1 VPELPEVECLVN
13 GLRNCLPGR
22 KIFDVKF
29 FWERMLGGISPR
41 QFCKGITGRTIKK
54 IQRKGKYILIY
65 LSGKKV
71 LEIHLRMTG
80 ALLFYATAFQ
90 PVKHTG
96 AIFYLDS
103 NAELHFQ
110 DMRKFG
116 TFRLWEETELPCTKP
131 FLLGPDPLAGEFGCK
146 QFCALLDKKP
156 RGMIKSFLLNQKNIA
171 GLGNIY
177 TDETLFRSG
186 IHPAR
191 KVGTLNRQ
199 EKEALWESLRSVLQE
214 GIASG
219 GTSVATYKDIRGL
232 PGEFQKK
239 LRVYRRQGENCPRC
253 AGRIV
258 RCVVAGRGTY
268 LCPCCQLLS

>member
-1 VPELPEVECLVN
+1 MPELPEVECLVN
-13 GLRNCLPGR
+13 DLRNYLVGR
-22 KIFDVKF
+22 KISDVKF
-29 FWERMLGGISPR
+29 FWERMLAGISAYD
-41 QFCKGITGRTIKK
+41 FCKKICSRTIKK
-54 IQRKGKYILIY
+54 IQRKGKYILIF

-80 ALLFYATAFQ
+80 ALLFYAAAFQ

-116 TFRLWEETELPCTKP
+116 TFRLWEEAELPRTKP
-131 FLLGPDPLAGEFGCK
+131 FLLGPDPLAKEFGFK
-146 QFCALLDKKP
+146 QFCALLAKKP
-156 RGMIKSFLLNQKNIA
+156 RGMVKSFLLNQKNIA

-177 TDETLFRSG
+177 TDEALFRAG
-186 IHPAR
+186 VHPTQ
-191 KVGTLNRQ
+191 KVGTLGRQ
-199 EKEALWESLRSVLQE
+199 EKKALWESLRNVLQE
-214 GIASG
+214 GIACR
-219 GTSVATYKDIRGL
+219 GTSVANYKDIRGL

-253 AGRIV
+253 AGKIV

-268 LCPCCQLLS
+268 LCPRCQPPS